1 MINSL
6 AMKMDRGDSV
16 DDRFKYFKAMGDKR
30 RLEILKTLKI
40 RNMTGRDV
48 EKLIKLKQPS
58 VSHHMKI
65 LVEAELVT
73 ENRAGKYCFYSLN
86 LDQLEEVHSL
96 IHEVIDVNT
105 Q

>member
-1 MINSL
+1 
-6 AMKMDRGDSV
+6 MDRGDLV

-30 RLEILKTLKI
+30 RLEILKSLRS

-48 EKLIKLKQPS
+48 EQLIKLKQPS

-86 LDQLEEVHSL
+86 LNQLEEVHSL
-96 IHEVIDVNT
+96 IHEVIEPMN

>member
-1 MINSL
+1 MFNFS
-6 AMKMDRGDSV
+6 AWMMNRGGLV
-16 DDRFKYFKAMGDKR
+16 DDRVKYFKAMGDER
-30 RLEILKTLKI
+30 RLEILKKLTS

-65 LVEAELVT
+65 LVEAELVN
-73 ENRAGKYCFYSLN
+73 ENREGKYCFYSLN
-86 LDQLEEVHSL
+86 VDKLEEVHSL
-96 IHEVIDVNT
+96 IHEVIDPIR

>member
-1 MINSL
+1 MLNSL
-6 AMKMDRGDSV
+6 TVKMDRGDLV
-16 DDRFKYFKAMGDKR
+16 DDRFKYFKAMGDKSR
-30 RLEILKTLKI
+30 FEILKTLKS

-65 LVEAELVT
+65 LVDAELVC

-86 LDQLEEVHSL
+86 LNQLEEVHSF
-96 IHEVIDVNT
+96 IHEVIDFNN
-105 Q
+105 

>member
-1 MINSL
+1 
-6 AMKMDRGDSV
+6 MKIDRGGLV
-16 DDRFKYFKAMGDKR
+16 DDRVKYFKAMGDKR
-30 RLEILKTLKI
+30 RLEILKTLTS

-65 LVEAELVT
+65 LVEADLVS
-73 ENRAGKYCFYSLN
+73 ENREGKYCFYSLN
-86 LDQLEEVHSL
+86 MDQLEEVHSF
-96 IHEVIDVNT
+96 IHEVIDLKK